1 MAHST
6 LYLMNPMTG
15 QRKQAPVGFSWT
27 NLLFGPFPALFRQDW
42 MVGVMLFFLGLVLSF
57 MARNWVLWI
66 LQGFFYNKNYI
77 ERMLAE
83 GYVVESISGRPLEQ
97 LETDLGMRL
106 PTASQ
111 VS

>member
-6 LYLMNPMTG
+6 LYLVNPATG

-27 NLLFGPFPALFRQDW
+27 NLLFGPIPALVRQDW
-42 MVGVMLFFLGLVLSF
+42 LVGVGLFFLALALSF
-57 MARNWVLWI
+57 MALNWVLWI

-77 ERMLAE
+77 ERQLAA
-83 GYVVESISGRPLEQ
+83 GFVVETHVGRPLHQ

-106 PTASQ
+106 PLAT
-111 VS
+111 